1 MRDPTGRGAAKNTT
15 RTAEE
20 LVNSGDECCRAGV
33 KVRLSMQCEDPIK
46 YPWLRPFHGQE
57 GELIKPIGVGT
68 AWGWLVR
75 FGDVEGTFRTRDV
88 YMLAYAN
95 SPATTLELESVAH
108 PPAYSPRFGVIEHSE
123 SLEFRRGDSPR
134 AVPPETT
141 PTALSASAG
150 GRMSIGWSDAD
161 ESQRPVSARTP
172 RSCGRW
178 PTASFF

>member
-1 MRDPTGRGAAKNTT
+1 MRDPTGQRAAKNTT
-15 RTAEE
+15 RTEEE
-20 LVNSGDECCRAGV
+20 LVTSGDERCRAGV

-57 GELIKPIGVGT
+57 GELIKPIGAGT

-108 PPAYSPRFGVIEHSE
+108 PPAYSPR
-123 SLEFRRGDSPR
+123 

-172 RSCGRW
+172 RSGGRW